1 MREPGTQPGQR
12 VWRRVDTYPGPGM
25 QTIRERMEAR
35 VALKFW
41 GLDIWVNA
49 GTVHRK
55 GKVGRDRAF
64 IALFRGGQ

>member
-1 MREPGTQPGQR
+1 M
-12 VWRRVDTYPGPGM
+12 DTYPGPGM